1 MAEREGFEP
10 SIRFWRILT
19 FQASAFDHSA
29 TAPQLHWKAR
39 PSLDLALSQACALWH
54 LAGMARAFGS
64 APSLGEIDALARA
77 ALARLPQ
84 PFAAHLAGVR
94 LVVEDFAD
102 AETLAVLGIEDAF
115 ELTGLYEGVP
125 VGDKHSAPSGT
136 LPDRIRL
143 FRSPIL
149 DEWIARGD
157 ESLEH
162 LVAHVL
168 VHEVGHHFGLSDA
181 QIEALEAEA
190 D

>member
-1 MAEREGFEP
+1 MVRGMTRVFSLAP
-10 SIRFWRILT
+10 DLT
-19 FQASAFDHSA
+19 
-29 TAPQLHWKAR
+29 
-39 PSLDLALSQACALWH
+39 
-54 LAGMARAFGS
+54 
-64 APSLGEIDALARA
+64 EIEVLARA

-84 PFAAHLAGVR
+84 PFAAHLDGVR

-102 AETLAVLGIEDAF
+102 AETLAALGIDDPF
-115 ELTGLYEGVP
+115 ELTGIYEGVP
-125 VGDKHSAPSGT
+125 VGDKYSAETGA

-143 FRSPIL
+143 FRAAIL

-168 VHEVGHHFGLSDA
+168 IHEVGHHFGLSDDD
-181 QIEALEAEA
+181 IDALEAA